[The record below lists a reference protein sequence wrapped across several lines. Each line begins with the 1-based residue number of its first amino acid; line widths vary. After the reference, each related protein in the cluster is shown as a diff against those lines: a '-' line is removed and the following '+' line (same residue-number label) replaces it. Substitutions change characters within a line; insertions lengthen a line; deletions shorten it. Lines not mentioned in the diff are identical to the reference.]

1 MRLGPRCEYACARVS
16 SPLLPPPP
24 PPPPPPDS
32 NSSPPSQPG
41 AFFKL
46 KSYEKAFKIM
56 PWPAWGYL
64 STPFLIKIL

>member
-46 KSYEKAFKIM
+46 KSYEKAFQIM
-56 PWPAWGYL
+56 PWLAR
-64 STPFLIKIL
+64 TAFVIKLL